1 MSVDLFLDMLLAER
15 GASQHTLDAY
25 RRDLTA
31 ASEFVKSDLE
41 RATEDDL
48 MRYLA
53 RLRKQKRAATTI
65 ARHLSALRQYYRFL
79 QTEGLRETDP
89 TLHLERP
96 RQPQRLPKTIT
107 AEEADRL
114 LAVIG
119 KEKQNASGIRLQL
132 LCELLYGAGMRASEV
147 VTLPL
152 SAWQKNQ
159 KSLIVRGKGDKERIV
174 PLTKPAMRAFDD
186 YMAVRE
192 HHAQGTD
199 GKAKKFLFPSR
210 GADGHY
216 TRQRLHQEIKAL
228 ALAAKLDPD
237 QLTPH
242 VLRHAFATHMLEG
255 GADLRA
261 VQQLL
266 GHADIATTQIYTHV
280 TAQRLRDT
288 VEKHHPLSG
297 KMRKK

>member
-1 MSVDLFLDMLLAER
+1 MSVDLFLDMLVAER
-15 GASQHTLDAY
+15 GASVNTLDAY

-31 ASEFVKSDLE
+31 VSEFIKSDLQF
-41 RATEDDL
+41 ATADDL
-48 MRYLA
+48 ARYLA
-53 RLRKQKRAATTI
+53 RLRKQKRAATTV

-79 QTEGLRETDP
+79 QTEGMRDGDP

-114 LAVIG
+114 LSVIHT
-119 KEKQNASGIRLQL
+119 EKGNASGIRLQL

-159 KSLIVRGKGDKERIV
+159 KSLLVRGKGDKERMV
-174 PLTKPAMRAFDD
+174 PLTPPAQRAFMD
-186 YMAVRE
+186 YLAVRE
-192 HHAQGTD
+192 TFLSGANNKAQ
-199 GKAKKFLFPSR
+199 KYLFPSR
-210 GADGHY
+210 GAAGHY
-216 TRQRLHQEIKAL
+216 TRQRLHQEIKVL
-228 ALAAKLDPD
+228 ALAAHLDPD

-266 GHADIATTQIYTHV
+266 GHADISTTQIYTHV
-280 TAQRLRDT
+280 TAKRLQKT